1 MEIALSEIWR
11 EVLDVGSVGR
21 DDDFFALGG
30 HSLTA
35 AQLAMRVKQRLG
47 VTVPIRALFEA
58 PTLRGYALAATSS
71 EGADDGRDESA
82 DLSDMDALLADL
94 EA

>member
-1 MEIALSEIWR
+1 MEIALAEIWR
-11 EVLDVGSVGR
+11 EVLEVDAVGR

-58 PTLRGYALAATSS
+58 PTLRGYALAVTSS
-71 EGADDGRDESA
+71 ETAGAGREEAD

>member
-1 MEIALSEIWR
+1 MEVALAEIWR
-11 EVLDVGSVGR
+11 EVLEVDAIGR
-21 DDDFFALGG
+21 DDDFFGLGG

-58 PTLRGYALAATSS
+58 PTLRGYALAVTSN
-71 EGADDGRDESA
+71 ETAGDGRDEA
-82 DLSDMDALLADL
+82 DDLSDMDALLADL